1 MRHEH
6 NFEVDRACITRTY
19 DESYPDWIVTLA
31 WLSVFLFGGFFW
43 WSVIT
48 IFVR

>member
-1 MRHEH
+1 MKHKH

-19 DESYPDWIVTLA
+19 DESYPDWIVTLT

-48 IFVR
+48 MLVR

>member
-6 NFEVDRACITRTY
+6 HFEIDEGCITKTSA
-19 DESYPDWIVTLA
+19 ESHPDWIPTLA

-43 WSVIT
+43 WSVIS
-48 IFVR
+48 ILVR

>member
-6 NFEVDRACITRTY
+6 HFKIDEACIANAET
-19 DESYPDWIVTLA
+19 SPDWIPTLA

-48 IFVR
+48 MFVR

>member
-6 NFEVDRACITRTY
+6 YFGIDRAYITKTY
-19 DESYPDWIVTLA
+19 AEPYPDWIVTLA

-43 WSVIT
+43 WSVIM
-48 IFVR
+48 ILVR